1 LRTTLGHITTI
12 QTGFFGKTVAE
23 GEIVYLQ
30 ARNFDE
36 NGKLIST
43 LHPELMADDVTEKH
57 LLRPGDVLFV
67 AKGTKNS
74 AAVYESHNPP
84 AVASTSFFVLRL
96 FNEDILPE
104 FLAWFMNHPNTQ
116 KLLKGNAIGS
126 SMVSISKAALE
137 KLEISMPDVQ
147 TQRAILNIM
156 QLRNTEKKLKQQIE
170 NLREK
175 QIQQQV
181 MKAINYER

>member
-1 LRTTLGHITTI
+1 LKTTLGHITTI
-12 QTGFFGKTVAE
+12 QTGFFAKTVAE

-30 ARNFDE
+30 ARHFDE
-36 NGKLIST
+36 NGQMINI
-43 LHPELMADDVTEKH
+43 LHPELKADDITEKH

-67 AKGTKNS
+67 AKGTKNI

-96 FNEDILPE
+96 FKENVLPE
-104 FLAWFMNHPNTQ
+104 YLAWFINHPDAQ
-116 KLLKGNAIGS
+116 KKLKGDAIGS

-137 KLEISMPDVQ
+137 KLEISIPDVQ

-156 QLRNTEKKLKQQIE
+156 DLRNTEKKLRQQIE
-170 NLREK
+170 NLRDK
-175 QIQQQV
+175 QIQQQIIN
-181 MKAINYER
+181 AIK